1 MINKQKIET
10 FDPDLWK
17 AIQNEKIR
25 QEEHIELIASENYTS
40 EGVLELGFVE
50 VSTVE
55 LGVDKVVNVNGV
67 EGQLNI
73 GTISVTAN
81 VFDFSAVANNFERR
95 RTVHIHRLTTGL
107 DRTVKVA

>member
-1 MINKQKIET
+1 MASSSATTTGAIYGLGVFGTDNYGSAAVTINVI
-10 FDPDLWK
+10 PGG
-17 AIQNEKIR
+17 
-25 QEEHIELIASENYTS
+25 S